1 MVSSLVS
8 LFRFYN
14 FDINAQLCIL
24 RRSNGLDSDMSN
36 RSSDGLRNVVM
47 GRVTEDGSWTEVGRF
62 SDVKTVTFHG
72 EEIPE
77 EFTTKHLRPWN
88 DVSFTAEL
96 LEPTIAKQIADKIYT
111 ELITPFL
118 LQMAEQLAQ
127 TEEMCV
133 CYANPEDRGA
143 VEFIKTMYATMPL
156 RTLNDVVYTKAV
168 EKGKIYLVPVSKIY
182 ANLLGLKAD
191 TTIIDELAT
200 REPPVRDISWL
211 KKQLKHC
218 KNPMERKALEKEL
231 NAAFKENKKRRSKK

>member
-1 MVSSLVS
+1 M
-8 LFRFYN
+8 
-14 FDINAQLCIL
+14 
-24 RRSNGLDSDMSN
+24 DSDMSN
-36 RSSDGLRNVVM
+36 RSSDGLRNVIM

-96 LEPTIAKQIADKIYT
+96 LEPTIAKQIADTIYT

-127 TEEMCV
+127 TEDMCI
-133 CYANPEDRGA
+133 CCANPDDRGA

-182 ANLLGLKAD
+182 ANLLGLKTD
-191 TTIIDELAT
+191 TTVIDELAT
-200 REPPVRDISWL
+200 KMQQEPPVRDIPCL

-231 NAAFKENKKRRSKK
+231 NAAYFEKKRRRKNENT